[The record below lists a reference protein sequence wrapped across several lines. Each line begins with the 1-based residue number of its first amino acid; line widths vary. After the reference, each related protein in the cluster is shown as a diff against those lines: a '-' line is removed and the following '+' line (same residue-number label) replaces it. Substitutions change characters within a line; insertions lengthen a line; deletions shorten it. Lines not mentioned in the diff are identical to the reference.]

1 MDTFSTNAHPTL
13 SSADPAM
20 LLLECSLST
29 LAVPHGRQWSFPTS
43 MDALLLPMVADLQ
56 GQPETKHDMASLA
69 FTIASLLAGGSV
81 PWFGFSGC
89 NVELYRLSERSNIAT
104 KLLGD
109 NDNKLKNETT
119 RTLFLIESIHGLLT
133 GVQTRSK
140 KRPLASPAEQRE
152 GARSTRNIKM
162 HAQ

>member
-1 MDTFSTNAHPTL
+1 
-13 SSADPAM
+13 
-20 LLLECSLST
+20 
-29 LAVPHGRQWSFPTS
+29 
-43 MDALLLPMVADLQ
+43 
-56 GQPETKHDMASLA
+56 MASLA

-81 PWFGFSGC
+81 PWFGFSCC

-140 KRPLASPAEQRE
+140 KRPLASPAEQQ
-152 GARSTRNIKM
+152 GGKKYKK
-162 HAQ
+162 H